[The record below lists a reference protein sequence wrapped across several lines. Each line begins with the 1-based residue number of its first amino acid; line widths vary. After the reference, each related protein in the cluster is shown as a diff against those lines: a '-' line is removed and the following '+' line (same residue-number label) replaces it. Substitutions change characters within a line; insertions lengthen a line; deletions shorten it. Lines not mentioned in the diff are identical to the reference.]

1 MKIKILVAL
10 ILSVLTG
17 ATYAAQG
24 FMAVA
29 NVTKIHGKAMI
40 NKVAVK
46 EGAEVAD
53 HMTIVIPKANDYI
66 DVKFQNG
73 HVIRFV
79 GATVKVED
87 ITPKSAVFNVEKGR
101 VFAAIKPMTQNEFF
115 TIKTARGTFQADNS
129 RLWLEET
136 KKDTYVIVADGK
148 VAAKTKKGEVVV
160 NKSEDI
166 RLAKPTAELKTTL
179 AAESML
185 QKSNTTFKEMG
196 AL

>member
-1 MKIKILVAL
+1 MKTKMILAVVLSAL
-10 ILSVLTG
+10 TVS
-17 ATYAAQG
+17 AYAAQG

-29 NVTKIHGKAMI
+29 NVTKISGKAMI
-40 NKVAVK
+40 NKEAIK

-53 HMTIVIPKANDYI
+53 HMTIVIPKAKDFV

-101 VFAAIKPMTQNEFF
+101 VFAAVKPMTQNESF
-115 TIKTARGTFQADNS
+115 TIKTARGTFKADGT

-148 VAAKTKKGEVVV
+148 VSAKTKKGEVVV
-160 NKSEDI
+160 NKDEDL

-179 AAESML
+179 AAQSMVE
-185 QKSNTTFKEMG
+185 KSNTAFKEMG

>member
-1 MKIKILVAL
+1 MKIKMILVSAL
-10 ILSVLTG
+10 TLFTVSVK
-17 ATYAAQG
+17 AAQG

-40 NKVAVK
+40 DKVAVK

-53 HMTIVIPKANDYI
+53 HMTIVIPKSNDYV

-101 VFAAIKPMTQNEFF
+101 VFAAVKPMTQNESF
-115 TIKTARGTFQADNS
+115 TIKTARGIFKADGS
-129 RLWLEET
+129 RMWLEET

-148 VAAKTKKGEVVV
+148 IAAKTKRGEVVV
-160 NKSEDI
+160 NKDEDL
-166 RLAKPTAELKTTL
+166 RLNKPTAELKTTL
-179 AAESML
+179 AAQSMVE
-185 QKSNTTFKEMG
+185 KSNTTFKEMG